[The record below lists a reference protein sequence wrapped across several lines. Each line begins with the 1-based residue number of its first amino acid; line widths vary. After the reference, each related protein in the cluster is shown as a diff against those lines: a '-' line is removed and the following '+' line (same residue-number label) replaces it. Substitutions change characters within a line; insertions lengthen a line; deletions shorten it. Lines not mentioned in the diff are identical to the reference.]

1 MYDLIRRTTAWLLRL
16 ILGPRTGRHRAGT
29 VPAHLARISVRTP
42 AHPATARDRA
52 RRPGAPGPVVRPLPA
67 ARSPYGLDHVFDG
80 GASALVRPYLLA
92 ADRES
97 AQRRRRIALV
107 LAADFGLDLDLHVL
121 GAQGVAA

>member
-29 VPAHLARISVRTP
+29 APARPGRTSARTP
-42 AHPATARDRA
+42 ARPATACGRA
-52 RRPGAPGPVVRPLPA
+52 RRPGAPGPVVRRLPA
-67 ARSPYGLDHVFDG
+67 ARSPYGLDHVLDG

-97 AQRRRRIALV
+97 AQRRRRMALV